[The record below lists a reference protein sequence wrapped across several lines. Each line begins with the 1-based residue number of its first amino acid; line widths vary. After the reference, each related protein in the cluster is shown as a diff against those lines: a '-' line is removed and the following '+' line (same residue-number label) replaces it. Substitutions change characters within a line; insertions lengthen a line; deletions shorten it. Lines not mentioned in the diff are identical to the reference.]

1 MGQVIMRILVIED
14 EVRMASFIERG
25 LKEEH
30 YVVDVSNK
38 GEDGAFL
45 AAVNP
50 YDLIVLD
57 VMLPDKNGF
66 LICRE
71 LRQNNIRTPILLLTA
86 RDSVKDKVTGLD
98 AGADDYLPKPFAFEE
113 FLARVRA
120 LCRRKDQGKAT
131 SLRLADLELDQLTHK
146 VKRAGKEI
154 TLTPKEYALLEYLLL
169 HVNEVV
175 TRTMIAEHVWN
186 EDFDSFSNVFDV
198 YVYRL
203 RAKIDQGTA
212 KPLVH
217 SLRGVGYILKEV

>member
-1 MGQVIMRILVIED
+1 MRILLIED
-14 EVRMASFIERG
+14 EVRMANFIERG
-25 LKEEH
+25 LKEES
-30 YVVDVSNK
+30 YVVDVAHK

-45 AAVNP
+45 AEVNP
-50 YDLIVLD
+50 YDLIILD
-57 VMLPDKNGF
+57 VGLPDKNGF

-71 LRQNNIRTPILLLTA
+71 LRQKKISAPILLLTA

-120 LCRRKDQGKAT
+120 LTRRRGQDSGTTLK
-131 SLRLADLELDQLTHK
+131 LADLELDQLTRK
-146 VKRAGKEI
+146 VNRGGKEI
-154 TLTPKEYALLEYLLL
+154 ILTPKEYALLEFLML
-169 HVNEVV
+169 HANEIV

-203 RAKIDQGTA
+203 RTKIDQGAA

-217 SLRGVGYILKEV
+217 SLRGVGYTLKEV